1 MATLSLA
8 RRALLAAIPGFFVGS
23 RVLAQPSAGDK
34 VNIGG
39 LRECPEHQANESI
52 VKRAVRAVTAQTQYI
67 EADGVRFA
75 YRRFGLASDAPP
87 IVFLQRFRGT
97 MDDWD
102 PLFVDEIANEREIIL
117 FDNAGVGLSSGEV
130 PPSNW
135 QIAEY
140 AASIIK
146 ALNIGQV
153 DLHGWSMGGYAA
165 QALTLEHPE
174 MVRRLVLS
182 GTGPGGGEGTE
193 TRPAE
198 VSKSAT
204 GEQTEEHWMLIMFA
218 PSDTSRAAGIAHLRR
233 LEAFKKSRSSAER
246 EVRPESMRAQFEAN
260 NKWATG
266 VEPAL
271 PRLGN
276 LTHPVLIGNGAH
288 DVMVPTVN
296 SWVMFRQ
303 LPNSKLVLYPDA
315 GHAFLFQ
322 YAKEYAQEV
331 LRFLA

>member
-8 RRALLAAIPGFFVGS
+8 RRTLLSAIPGFLVGT
-23 RVLAQPSAGDK
+23 RAFAQSTVGPKVSNDGSCESAEHK
-34 VNIGG
+34 ASG
-39 LRECPEHQANESI
+39 LPLKSV
-52 VKRAVRAVTAQTQYI
+52 VKAATAETLYVGVG
-67 EADGVRFA
+67 GVRFA
-75 YRRFGLASDAPP
+75 YRRFGAKSDAPP
-87 IVFLQRFRGT
+87 IVFLRFRGT

-102 PLFVDEIANEREIIL
+102 PLFIDEIANEREIIL

-140 AASIIK
+140 AASFIK
-146 ALNIGQV
+146 ALNIGQA

-246 EVRPESMRAQFEAN
+246 EVRAESMRAQFEAN

-296 SWVMFRQ
+296 SWVMFRH
-303 LPNSKLVLYPDA
+303 LPNAKLTLYPDA

>member
-8 RRALLAAIPGFFVGS
+8 RRALLSAIPSFLVGTS
-23 RVLAQPSAGDK
+23 AFAQSSAGQKKSSD
-34 VNIGG
+34 GW
-39 LRECPEHQANESI
+39 CESAEQKTSGPPPKSV
-52 VKRAVRAVTAQTQYI
+52 VKAATAETQYV

-75 YRRFGLASDAPP
+75 YRRFGVTSVAPP

-102 PLFVDEIANEREIIL
+102 PLFIDEIANEREIIL

-135 QIAEY
+135 KIAEY
-140 AASIIK
+140 AAAFINELK
-146 ALNIGQV
+146 IGQV

-165 QALTLEHPE
+165 QALALEHPE

-204 GEQTEEHWMLIMFA
+204 GAQTEEHWMLIMFA

-233 LEAFKKSRSSAER
+233 LQEFKKSRPSAER

-271 PRLGN
+271 PRLAS

-296 SWVMFRQ
+296 SWVMFQRI
-303 LPNSKLVLYPDA
+303 PNAKLALYPNA